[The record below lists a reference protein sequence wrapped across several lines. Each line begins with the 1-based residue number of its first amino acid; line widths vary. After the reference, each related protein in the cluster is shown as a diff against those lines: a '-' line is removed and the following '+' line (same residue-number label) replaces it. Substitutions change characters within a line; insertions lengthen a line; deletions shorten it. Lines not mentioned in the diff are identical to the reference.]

1 MKRSELIRLS
11 RLADGLEHG
20 SFTPAE
26 ILSMLKR
33 ANIRGENFYREIEM
47 DSQLIEV
54 WCGSDPFNDME
65 TVHSHTFYEIICCVA
80 GKVQYLLGAACQP
93 VYPGDIL
100 IIPPG
105 VSHRRMPFAAE
116 RKHSSYTRYGMWV
129 NAAHFAQLTHFFPE
143 ITLPRNTPYIL
154 RAEQAEAYGLK
165 EYLLRAWGELERDM
179 PLCSAAIYG
188 ESILFLTNLC
198 RALHDEPLQKRL
210 PPPHTETELLD
221 RILIFIDANLQK
233 RITLA
238 ELENRFFVS
247 KSYISHQFQY
257 KIGVSFYQYV
267 TQRRLIFA
275 KALIEEGKTM
285 EQVGR
290 LSGFSGY
297 SNFYRAFKG
306 EYGITPSDYRAMV
319 RKKDR

>member
-11 RLADGLEHG
+11 KLADGLEYDA
-20 SFTPAE
+20 FTPAGFS
-26 ILSMLKR
+26 SMLER
-33 ANIRGENFYREIEM
+33 AGVRKDNFYREIEM
-47 DSQLIEV
+47 DSPLMEV
-54 WCGSDPFNDME
+54 WCGSDPFSDME
-65 TVHSHTFYEIICCVA
+65 TVHSHSFYEIICCAA
-80 GKVQYLLGAACQP
+80 GTVQYLLGAACQP

-105 VSHRRMPFAAE
+105 VSHRRMPFAAG
-116 RKHSSYTRYGMWV
+116 RKHTAYTRYGMWV
-129 NAAHFAQLTHFFPE
+129 NAAHFVQLTHFFPE
-143 ITLPRNTPYIL
+143 IKLPRNTPCIL
-154 RAEQAEAYGLK
+154 YAKQTEAYGLQD
-165 EYLLRAWGELERDM
+165 YLVRAWRELERGM
-179 PLCSAAIYG
+179 PICSAAIYG

-198 RALHDEPLQKRL
+198 RAMQSESFQKQIPLPR
-210 PPPHTETELLD
+210 TEIDVLD
-221 RILIFIDANLQK
+221 RILVFIDANLQE
-233 RITLA
+233 RIKLA
-238 ELENRFFVS
+238 DLEKHFSVS

-267 TQRRLIFA
+267 TQRRLVFA
-275 KALIEEGKTM
+275 KTLIEEGRTM